1 MAITGGKFGTE
12 VTTVAELLA
21 GFGSGSFCPTAAR
34 LVMSPL
40 TVGLMTTIWTV
51 RLLVAGTVPKL
62 HTTVPPALEQLPWLL
77 LAETK
82 LTPAGKKFDKIN
94 PVAAAGPGLNTPSM
108 YVMGLLVMTGF

>member
-21 GFGSGSFCPTAAR
+21 GFGSGSFCPTTAR

-40 TVGLMTTIWTV
+40 TAGLMTTIWTV

-77 LAETK
+77 L
-82 LTPAGKKFDKIN
+82 
-94 PVAAAGPGLNTPSM
+94 
-108 YVMGLLVMTGF
+108 VMTGFGAAESVSKRSAGAKTLNGRAAPTCPV